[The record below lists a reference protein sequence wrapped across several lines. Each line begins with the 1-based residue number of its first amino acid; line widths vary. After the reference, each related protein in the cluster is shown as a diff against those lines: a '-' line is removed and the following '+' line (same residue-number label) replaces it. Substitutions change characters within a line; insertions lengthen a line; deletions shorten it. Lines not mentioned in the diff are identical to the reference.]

1 MSCALKDDF
10 EDTMPELKTV
20 NDAQLEALLNG
31 DKPVMVLITSGDGLR
46 GDFKVAYEKAAQ
58 EQPGIQFV
66 RIDPTANPKAAARF
80 GAEEKPL
87 LVAWYCGQ
95 EVARRLRPWGSD
107 LPLALE
113 VVQNL
118 VKTQTPEQ
126 EESETTAVTENTD
139 NAPIV
144 LDAPV
149 TVTDATFEQEVLN
162 SDLPVLVDFWA
173 AWCGP
178 CRMVAPILEKL
189 AGEFAGQ
196 IKIAK
201 VDVDANPALSQA
213 FRIQSIPNLMIVKD
227 RTIIFNQP
235 GALPEAS
242 MRELVKQAIAFEVP
256 KQQQPAE

>member
-1 MSCALKDDF
+1 MLTTHNLNF
-10 EDTMPELKTV
+10 EDAMPELTTV
-20 NDAQLEALLNG
+20 NDAQLEALLNS
-31 DKPVMVLITSGDGLR
+31 DQPVMVLVTSGEGLR
-46 GDFKVAYEKAAQ
+46 GDFKVAYEKATK
-58 EQPGIQFV
+58 EQPKIQFV
-66 RIDPTANPKAAARF
+66 RIDPTTNPNAAARF
-80 GAEEKPL
+80 GAGDKPL

-113 VVQNL
+113 LLQNVVRSQN
-118 VKTQTPEQ
+118 PEQ
-126 EESETTAVTENTD
+126 EESEAQPVSENQ
-139 NAPIV
+139 PVV
-144 LDAPV
+144 LNTPV
-149 TVTDATFEQEVLN
+149 NVTDATFEQDVLN
-162 SDLPVLVDFWA
+162 SDIPVLVDFWA

-201 VDVDANPALSQA
+201 VDVDANPGLSQA

-242 MRELVKQAIAFEVP
+242 LRELVKQAIAFVVP
-256 KQQQPAE
+256 KQQQDQPAQ